1 MRSLHKTV
9 DIRSLIPTPI
19 YRASRFGCGWGALI
33 VFAGVLQITTGKL
46 HSEDTKVGERK
57 FHVAMF
63 TPRDQDDAFWGPFVE
78 FMGEVS
84 DDLGIQLEVFFAGNS
99 RNRMVSQIRDVCD
112 RENKPDAIVF
122 QSFKRGGPRF
132 LRIADRRQV
141 PAVLVNAGL
150 QPEQSEE
157 LGQPRT
163 KLTYWLAEVLPD
175 DYDAGF
181 QLANALIDEALRS
194 PQRLAADGKLHII
207 GLSGVISD
215 GASIQRM
222 AGLHDAIARRSD
234 EVVLDQVVAA
244 DWSQELARFR
254 CRILHRRYPESSVIW
269 SASDAM
275 AIGAIAAMKDRGKT
289 PGTDVI
295 IGGVDAT
302 PEALDLIAQRVLFAT
317 VGGHV
322 MEGGWCIVLLYD
334 FFHGIDLT
342 RIPTHYDSPMRLITR
357 ENLAGYREVLSRETW
372 RETDFR
378 QFSLLDRPNQST
390 YRFDLGAAATDRGL
404 KKNPPL
410 ENDNG
415 SEKDNGVGADN
426 SSEKNASTPAK
437 TESAERQRDGETR

>member
-1 MRSLHKTV
+1 ML
-9 DIRSLIPTPI
+9 TPI
-19 YRASRFGCGWGALI
+19 CRAIRFGYGWLAMI
-33 VFAGVLQITTGKL
+33 VFASSLQITTGKL
-46 HSEDTKVGERK
+46 HGEETEAGERK

-112 RENKPDAIVF
+112 REDKPDAIVF

-132 LRIADRRQV
+132 LRIAERRQV

-163 KLTYWLAEVLPD
+163 KLTHWLAEVLPD

-194 PQRLAADGKLHII
+194 PRRLAADGKLHVI
-207 GLSGVISD
+207 GLSGVVSD

-222 AGLHDAIARRSD
+222 AGLHDAIAKRSD

-275 AIGAIAAMKDRGKT
+275 AIGAIAAMQDRGKT

-302 PEALDLIAQRVLFAT
+302 PEALGLIAQEVLFAS

-322 MEGGWCIVLLYD
+322 MEGGWCIVLLHD
-334 FFHGIDLT
+334 FFHGIDLS

-357 ENLAGYREVLSRETW
+357 DNLAAYRAVLSRETW
-372 RETDFR
+372 QETDFR

-390 YRFDLGAAATDRGL
+390 YRFDLGRVAAGAG
-404 KKNPPL
+404 L
-410 ENDNG
+410 ENSLGIEHTTGTKRKLGPGQDDRSRVNTG
-415 SEKDNGVGADN
+415 SENDSVVPV
-426 SSEKNASTPAK
+426 E
-437 TESAERQRDGETR
+437 TELPETHRDGESR